1 MDKKHLAA
9 SDNSATDNASVKASD
24 APLNMV
30 TMTDGRIV
38 EFTGK
43 RKLLKEAVT
52 DEKGIGVRL
61 DFVNGQTRLFYMPVE
76 MVERFAIHGAEQ
88 KLGDEIAGVD
98 DIEDCV
104 LAVDDLID
112 RLYNLEWSAK
122 RDASAMA
129 GASVL
134 AKALVQTSGKTIDEV
149 RAFLAPLSQAQKV
162 ALRQNAAIAPV
173 VAELEAL
180 KASKKK
186 PGKVIDTDSLLGDL
200 AAGIIAAPVSTEGA
214 AEAPAEST
222 AEAADEA
229 AQ

>member
-1 MDKKHLAA
+1 MPKK
-9 SDNSATDNASVKASD
+9 SPATDTAPIATAAATE
-24 APLNMV
+24 APLNMI

-61 DFVNGQTRLFYMPVE
+61 DFVNGQTRMFYLSVE
-76 MVERFAIHGAEQ
+76 MIERFAIHGAEQ

-129 GASVL
+129 GASIL

-200 AAGIIAAPVSTEGA
+200 AAGIVQAPVSTEPVAG
-214 AEAPAEST
+214 EAPAKT
-222 AEAADEA
+222 AEAAGEVA
-229 AQ
+229 

>member
-1 MDKKHLAA
+1 MGKKAA
-9 SDNSATDNASVKASD
+9 ETENTAGDGVDTSG
-24 APLNMV
+24 LNMV

-43 RKLLKEAVT
+43 RKLLKEAVI
-52 DEKGIGVRL
+52 DSRGIGVRL
-61 DFVNGQTRLFYMPVE
+61 DFVNGETRTFYLPAE
-76 MVERFAIHGAEQ
+76 MIERFAIHGAEQ
-88 KLGDEIAGVD
+88 KLGDEIAGVE
-98 DIEDCV
+98 DIDDCV
-104 LAVDDLID
+104 LAMDELID

-134 AKALVQTSGKTIDEV
+134 AKALVKTSGKTLDEV

-200 AAGIIAAPVSTEGA
+200 AAGIVSAPVSTEGA
-214 AEAPAEST
+214 AAPAADDT
-222 AEAADEA
+222 ADAADEA
-229 AQ
+229 VQ